1 MYEGDARSIYRK
13 WDNIKRICEKLK
25 DRAVPRKSYASGM
38 WGISILTKERVTT
51 KERENL
57 QFGLVITL
65 KEMYG
70 KNRMDEFVKNCMA
83 HGWLVNRIDVQ
94 NQMDIYAQG
103 EEEIE
108 FE

>member
-1 MYEGDARSIYRK
+1 
-13 WDNIKRICEKLK
+13 
-25 DRAVPRKSYASGM
+25 M